1 MQKDELRKSLK
12 GIQGAYNTDY
22 KVVEEM
28 TKRGMSSLLSKIK
41 DVEVSTQ
48 TESVKEKPE
57 HTPNFQGH
65 ELAEKQIDVYKTKI
79 KDVTPKIGPVEDD
92 RPVTYADRER
102 LKAVA
107 RSLTGG
113 RNGGNAGKLT
123 QSTPNG
129 NGDLG
134 QYSPPAENGD
144 GNLGTNTAYGQYY
157 ALTTS
162 MTLEQYQEY
171 IDKKFMGEGHI
182 ACGVCACDPC
192 ECDNEIET
200 DEGED
205 VIEVVKEALLELNDT
220 AWQSIDIVMRAVAE
234 TYEVTPKELH
244 KAFKHQEG
252 MIPDQWLEENREKE
266 ICGFMPLE
274 EAVLQRVGNVYEV
287 SMMWRGG
294 TKRLKFFWPEV
305 TAPSKLEIQK
315 AAESFYPGCRVL
327 AHYLAP
333 DDRGNYMVVVP
344 PMTENY
350 HFVPEDNWLEMP
362 EELQDSYDFMCE
374 EEGEPLCAPY
384 INEENN
390 VEVIV
395 EDHDTGEEKTIV
407 FENKSGDSSLHDW
420 FSKSKSSDGKPGW
433 VQLGGK
439 YAGKPCARQP
449 GQNTKPKCGSSKMKR
464 NLNKKEEDAAFRRK
478 NRQDG
483 NPDRKGKAIN
493 VATEEL
499 KCWDGYKRKKGA
511 VPGSKGSCVKE
522 GDEMKGMSQ
531 KSGDKR
537 STESGAG
544 MTAQGVAKYNRRTG
558 GNLKTAVT
566 TPPSKLKPGSKAA
579 GRRKSFCARSRGW
592 TGERGKAAR
601 RRWNC

>member
-48 TESVKEKPE
+48 TESVKERRE
-57 HTPNFQGH
+57 HTPNFRGH

-144 GNLGTNTAYGQYY
+144 GNLGTNTGYGQYY

-192 ECDNEIET
+192 ECENEIET
-200 DEGED
+200 EEGDD

-220 AWQSIDIVMRAVAE
+220 AWQSIDIVMRAIAE

-350 HFVPEDNWLEMP
+350 HFVPEDNWEEMSDDMHDLY
-362 EELQDSYDFMCE
+362 EYICT
-374 EEGEPLCAPY
+374 EEGEPVCAP
-384 INEENN
+384 IILEDNSIEI
-390 VEVIV
+390 IV

-407 FENKSGDSSLHDW
+407 FNEEGSLHAW
-420 FSKSKSSDGKPGW
+420 FNKSKSKDGKPGW
-433 VQLGGK
+433 VQSDGSS
-439 YAGKPCARQP
+439 CARKP
-449 GQNTKPKCGSSKMKR
+449 GQKSAPKCYSSQRLAGLKKTPEGRKKIRSADARKKSKDSGQSSKSGAAKPTYVR
-464 NLNKKEEDAAFRRK
+464 TSKDKKDLKKQPSGDNYKDESFNPTLDKEEFEY
-478 NRQDG
+478 
-483 NPDRKGKAIN
+483 
-493 VATEEL
+493 VTEI
-499 KCWDGYKRKKGA
+499 
-511 VPGSKGSCVKE
+511 SKGLA
-522 GDEMKGMSQ
+522 
-531 KSGDKR
+531 
-537 STESGAG
+537 T
-544 MTAQGVAKYNRRTG
+544 
-558 GNLKTAVT
+558 
-566 TPPSKLKPGSKAA
+566 KAYA
-579 GRRKSFCARSRGW
+579 
-592 TGERGKAAR
+592 ERQNQR
-601 RRWNC
+601 V

>member
-12 GIQGAYNTDY
+12 GIQGAYNKDY

-48 TESVKEKPE
+48 TESVKERRE
-57 HTPNFQGH
+57 HTPNFRGH

-144 GNLGTNTAYGQYY
+144 GNLGTNTGYGQYY

-192 ECDNEIET
+192 ECENEIET
-200 DEGED
+200 EEGDD

-220 AWQSIDIVMRAVAE
+220 AWQSIDIVMRAIAE

-244 KAFKHQEG
+244 KAFKNQEG

-350 HFVPEDNWLEMP
+350 HFVPEDTWLQMP
-362 EELQDSYDFMCE
+362 EELQDTYDFMCE

-384 INEENN
+384 INEDNN

-439 YAGKPCARQP
+439 YAGKSCARKQP
-449 GQNTKPKCGSSKMKR
+449 GQKTKPKCGSSKMKR
-464 NLNKKEEDAAFRRK
+464 NLNKDEEQAAF
-478 NRQDG
+478 
-483 NPDRKGKAIN
+483 
-493 VATEEL
+493 
-499 KCWDGYKRKKGA
+499 
-511 VPGSKGSCVKE
+511 SS
-522 GDEMKGMSQ
+522 
-531 KSGDKR
+531 
-537 STESGAG
+537 
-544 MTAQGVAKYNRRTG
+544 
-558 GNLKTAVT
+558 
-566 TPPSKLKPGSKAA
+566 
-579 GRRKSFCARSRGW
+579 
-592 TGERGKAAR
+592 
-601 RRWNC
+601 